1 MGRLLQDKMVYSN
14 NKKGAQGIG
23 TLIIFIAL
31 ILVAAVAAGVL
42 ISTVSNL
49 QGKAETTGSE
59 IQQRIATGFTVIQVG
74 ASDTSDGQINASTDE
89 FEIRLQLSPGSDP
102 VKVDDV
108 TLALVSKDG
117 SSSYTYNGTNASD
130 TQFTANAVRGTVEDE
145 YINADD
151 VVNLEFVSSAN
162 ITESED
168 FEITLFPGAGS
179 AQRIALVTPPSM
191 TTVYTVLK

>member
-1 MGRLLQDKMVYSN
+1 MVYNN

-59 IQQRIATGFTVIQVG
+59 IQQRLATGFTVIQVG
-74 ASDTSDGQINASTDE
+74 ANGTSDGGINTTDR
-89 FEIRLQLSPGSDP
+89 FDIRLQLSPGSDP
-102 VKVDDV
+102 IKLEDI
-108 TLALVSKDG
+108 TLAQVTQGG
-117 SSSYTYNGTNASD
+117 SDPFTYQNAAPS
-130 TQFTANAVRGTVEDE
+130 TSTFNVTVVRGNVSDG
-145 YINADD
+145 YVNGDD
-151 VVNLEFVSSAN
+151 VVTVEMLSAQDIGEN
-162 ITESED
+162 EE

-179 AQRIALVTPPSM
+179 AQRVALVTPPAM
-191 TTVYTVLK
+191 VNAYTVLK